1 MSFDLSAVGTSSQ
14 PQPIAWSSKDC
25 LLYALGLGAG
35 PDDLAYTTENSHGIP
50 QQALPTMPVILG
62 VDFSVLS
69 NLGTIDWTRL
79 VHAEQGIELFRPFS
93 VEGCATATTR
103 LTDVWDKGKAAV
115 IVTETTAV
123 DDASQKPIFT
133 TRSAVFIKGAG
144 GFGGPRGPE
153 RPPARELGEPMASV
167 TYPTTHSQ
175 PLLYRLSGDRNP
187 LHSDPW
193 FARKAGFD
201 GPILHGLCTYG
212 MTGRALISTVAK
224 GDPTQLRS
232 MHARFAS
239 PVMPG
244 DTLHMEIWHDSPAEV
259 RFRTHLN
266 DGTVVLS
273 DGYARLTA
281 DAPA

>member
-1 MSFDLSAVGTSSQ
+1 MPVT
-14 PQPIAWSSKDC
+14 
-25 LLYALGLGAG
+25 LGA
-35 PDDLAYTTENSHGIP
+35 
-50 QQALPTMPVILG
+50 
-62 VDFSVLS
+62 DFSVLT

-79 VHAEQGIELFRPFS
+79 VHAEQGIELFAPFP
-93 VEGCATATTR
+93 VEGHATATTR

-123 DDASQKPIFT
+123 DDASQQPLFS

-153 RPPARELGEPMASV
+153 RPPAQELGAPTASV
-167 TYPTTHSQ
+167 TYPTTPGQ

-201 GPILHGLCTYG
+201 RPILHGLCTYG
-212 MTGRALISTVAK
+212 MTGRALINAAAE
-224 GDPTQLRS
+224 GDPTSLRS
-232 MHARFAS
+232 MRARFAS

-244 DTLHMEIWHDSPAEV
+244 DALHVEIWRNSPADV
-259 RFRTHLN
+259 RFRTLL
-266 DGTVVLS
+266 DGGTVVLS
-273 DGYARLTA
+273 DGYASLTTGA
-281 DAPA
+281 A